1 MSGEYRG
8 GRNGQKSDVK
18 LVVTIDTEED
28 NWGAF
33 RLPRYTCENIARI
46 PRLQEIFDTF
56 NVTPTYLL
64 TYPVATDE
72 KSVSILRAISDAKR
86 CEIGAQ
92 CHPWNTPPFG
102 EERNA
107 GNSMLCNLPADLQ
120 YAKLKSLQQTIREHF
135 GVDPISFRSG
145 RFAYNTSVARNLHR
159 LGYKI
164 DTSITP
170 YTNWTRSHGTDFTRL
185 SPRPFRFGKEN
196 AFEECAGGDLIEV
209 PVTVGFLQRDFRRS
223 NYISEAVMRSPIN
236 KLRLTGLLYR
246 LRLVNKVW
254 LSPEVSDSRTMI
266 RLAQT
271 MRRNGYPILNLVC
284 HSPGLKAGLTP
295 FTRTEAEEKRPLL
308 RLQEFLVFAR
318 EAGIEPIR
326 LSEVQTLV

>member
-8 GRNGQKSDVK
+8 GRSEQKNHVK

-28 NWGAF
+28 NWGSF
-33 RLPRYTCENIARI
+33 SLTRYTFENIARI
-46 PRLQEIFDTF
+46 PGLQEMFDSF

-72 KSVSILRAISDAKR
+72 KAVSILKAISDADK
-86 CEIGAQ
+86 CEIGAH
-92 CHPWNTPPFG
+92 CHPWNTPPF
-102 EERNA
+102 EEEKNA
-107 GNSMLCNLPADLQ
+107 RNSMLCNLPADLQ
-120 YAKLKSLQQTIREHF
+120 YAKLKYLQETIREHF

-145 RFAYNTSVARNLHR
+145 RFGYNTTVARNLHR

-185 SPRPFRFGKEN
+185 SPRPFRFARDN

-209 PVTVGFLQRDFRRS
+209 PVTVGFLQRDFSRS
-223 NYISEAVMRSPIN
+223 NYIFEAVTRSPIN
-236 KLRLTGLLYR
+236 KLRLTGLLCR

-254 LSPEVSDSRTMI
+254 LSPEVSASRTMI

-271 MRRNGYPILNLVC
+271 MSRNGYPILNLVF

-295 FTRTEAEEKRPLL
+295 FTRTEAEEKRFLQ
-308 RLQEFLVFAR
+308 RLQEFLVFGR
-318 EAGIEPIR
+318 DAGFEPIR

>member
-1 MSGEYRG
+1 MNGEDRG
-8 GRNGQKSDVK
+8 GRDGQKSDVK

-56 NVTPTYLL
+56 NVTPTYLV
-64 TYPVATDE
+64 TYPVALD
-72 KSVSILRAISDAKR
+72 KKAVSILRAISDANR

-102 EERNA
+102 EKENA
-107 GNSMLCNLPADLQ
+107 GDSMLCNLPADLQ
-120 YAKLKSLQQTIREHF
+120 FAKLRFLQKTIRAHF
-135 GVDPISFRSG
+135 AVDPISFRSG
-145 RFAYNTSVARNLHR
+145 RFAYNTTVARNLQR

-170 YTNWTRSHGTDFTRL
+170 YTNWTRNHGTDFTRL
-185 SPRPFRFGKEN
+185 SPRPFRFARDN
-196 AFEECAGGDLIEV
+196 AFEECVGGELIEV

-223 NYISEAVMRSPIN
+223 NYILEAVTRSPIN
-236 KLRLTGLLYR
+236 KLRLTGLLSR
-246 LRLVNKVW
+246 LRLVNRVW

-266 RLAQT
+266 KLAQT
-271 MRRNGYPILNLVC
+271 MRRNDYPILNLVL
-284 HSPGLKAGLTP
+284 HSPGLQAGLTP
-295 FTRTEAEEKRPLL
+295 FTKTEAEEKRPLQ

-318 EAGIEPIR
+318 DAGIEPIR